1 MWYLTQSQ
9 NNCLLTKFGDLS
21 LLLPWVWVQA
31 ARARTWRPESPHGSR
46 LSYLPWLISC
56 GLFRLNPEA
65 WGDAPTI
72 PTTNKINYNHLAILK
87 HHHHKNE
94 YNFDNNNYNTTQ
106 QTFVLMKTSWKRLSS
121 QSSRHLDQD
130 EYIRLSDTSSEDV
143 FIKTNTSVQAICFK
157 TSSRRFQG
165 VFKTSSKCLQDV
177 SQKRLQDIFKASSR
191 RLKGIF
197 KTSCKDVCKTF
208 WRRIIRLN
216 CLPSSSICLDHTSEK
231 FMVSVENLQVW

>member
-9 NNCLLTKFGDLS
+9 NNCLLTKFGNLS

-46 LSYLPWLISC
+46 LSYLSWLISC

-157 TSSRRFQG
+157 TSSRRLQN
-165 VFKTSSKCLQDV
+165 VFKTSRKNVFKTYSRRLQDV
-177 SQKRLQDIFKASSR
+177 LKASSR
-191 RLKGIF
+191 RLAKMSARRF
-197 KTSCKDVCKTF
+197 EDV
-208 WRRIIRLN
+208 
-216 CLPSSSICLDHTSEK
+216 SSG
-231 FMVSVENLQVW
+231 